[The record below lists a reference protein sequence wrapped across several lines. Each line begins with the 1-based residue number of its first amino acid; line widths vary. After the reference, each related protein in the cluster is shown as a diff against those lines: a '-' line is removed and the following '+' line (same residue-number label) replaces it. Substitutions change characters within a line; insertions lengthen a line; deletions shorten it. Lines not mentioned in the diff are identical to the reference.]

1 MEPKKI
7 SENVTMYSANPV
19 VYVVSNF
26 LSDKECAAFVELG
39 KGKMERATVI
49 TDSEHEVHASRTN
62 DYCWLEHSANDIVHE
77 VSKRFSVLVQ
87 MPINNAEQ
95 FQLVYYGPG
104 NEYKPHHDAF
114 DKTTEEGQN
123 NWFPGGQRIVT
134 ALAYLN
140 DVEKGGETDFPKI
153 DVSVKPKKGDVV
165 VFHNC
170 IEGTT
175 EINPNSLDIDFKEHQ
190 SKIFI
195 KNLEIALHVSND
207 IFKDYNFPDLKEELL
222 ISVLENLF
230 FPLWV

>member
-1 MEPKKI
+1 
-7 SENVTMYSANPV
+7 
-19 VYVVSNF
+19 VSNF

-114 DKTTEEGQN
+114 DKSTEEGQN
-123 NWFPGGQRIVT
+123 NWFPGGQRMVT

-153 DVSVKPKKGDVV
+153 DVSVKPNKGDVV

-175 EINPNSLDIDFKEHQ
+175 EIDPNSLHAGSPVIAGEKWAV
-190 SKIFI
+190 
-195 KNLEIALHVSND
+195 NLWFREAAI
-207 IFKDYNFPDLKEELL
+207 Y
-222 ISVLENLF
+222 
-230 FPLWV
+230 